1 MPNKSNTADR
11 YAPADFFGGGCA
23 SLGFWHGSL
32 HQDAMSAANSRSTP
46 TIASKT
52 NEKLL
57 DKNEYA
63 RRN

>member
-1 MPNKSNTADR
+1 
-11 YAPADFFGGGCA
+11 
-23 SLGFWHGSL
+23 
-32 HQDAMSAANSRSTP
+32 MSAPKNGSSTP